1 MRANGAVP
9 VAAPA
14 VNQAT
19 AVPAMLPTISALA
32 TSLAPNTA
40 LSTNVIIPGPAPIVQ
55 DSGNQP
61 DMVCNFAPMG
71 LSQITGTIFFS
82 AATNGSLQVSAD
94 LDNFP
99 LVGGPF
105 MYHIHEHPVPVDGNC
120 NATGGHLNPFHGSIS
135 ATDLQNKEVGD
146 LSGKHGM
153 ISGPNFEA
161 SFSDPFLSLNPQNPA
176 YVGGLLIVIH
186 FQNNSRLACANI
198 TMLSSTNETS
208 VSGTDVNGTGVNGTV
223 VNGTVVGNSAISTTN
238 FTLTGNQ
245 SGNLSNTTGNLSIN
259 ATAAAGALS
268 PLPMAALAAIA
279 VFVI

>member
-1 MRANGAVP
+1 MYVPFLIIFALSSQVRADGAVS

-14 VNQAT
+14 ATQAT
-19 AVPAMLPTISALA
+19 SMSAMLSTISALS
-32 TSLAPNTA
+32 TPLAPNTA
-40 LSTNVIIPGPAPIVQ
+40 LSTNVIVPGPAPVVQ
-55 DSGNQP
+55 DSGNQTN
-61 DMVCNFAPMG
+61 MVCNFAPMG
-71 LSQITGTIFFS
+71 SSQITGTIGFS
-82 AATNGSLQVSAD
+82 PAANGSFQISVD
-94 LDNFP
+94 LENFP

-153 ISGPNFEA
+153 INGPNFQA
-161 SFSDPFLSLNPQNPA
+161 TFSDPYLSLNPQNPA

-186 FQNNSRLACANI
+186 FQNNTRLACANI
-198 TMLSSTNETS
+198 TLLSPTN
-208 VSGTDVNGTGVNGTV
+208 GTAVNGTA
-223 VNGTVVGNSAISTTN
+223 VGNNTISTTN
-238 FTLTGNQ
+238 STLTGNQ
-245 SGNLSNTTGNLSIN
+245 SGNLSNTTGNVSIN